1 MVRQACS
8 RESLVTATAILET
21 LAREFEAS
29 PKHVQRV
36 IEMIDAGLS
45 APFIGRF
52 RRDDINAL
60 HESVIRRIDRRR
72 EELEELDRRRG
83 TIKRMLERDGKTT
96 DDVLGP
102 IDKCVDRF
110 ELEDLFI
117 PHRRPEPEVQL
128 AVDRGLGELA
138 DLLVKAIPRA
148 PKPKPDTDEPKAE
161 EAPAESD
168 SPEAAPAEDA
178 PKVEPPVA
186 EPATEE
192 PVAEEAQTADA
203 VAPTAPEEET
213 SAAPVVEAEAAK
225 PDESQES
232 AVATEA
238 PKAAPDAKPE
248 AKPEAD
254 KHVHQDKI
262 ELTAQLARLCTPFVS
277 PDKGVHTEAE
287 ALNGAMRILADRLGR
302 NAHLRGLVRRILRK
316 HGVLNA
322 RAIVDASKAGRFKQ
336 LLKLKKPLKQLQ
348 GRNLLAIRQAQKERI
363 LNTVLTLAPDKAL
376 PKVRAVLG
384 KHTPP
389 AHEDV
394 LRSVARQAFDQR
406 LMPMIESEVR
416 LELKERA
423 DQEAL
428 RFLSQHLRQIL
439 LAPPLGALA
448 VAGMDVSA
456 KGDWTFGILDS
467 EGGMQG
473 GEVTFQTGE
482 KDVAALAADIK
493 PAFETSGVRAIAVGH
508 GKNSR
513 AAVPRLREVL
523 AESGL
528 NIAVMIVNEAGLS
541 SYANSEMARKELPDC
556 SIGMRMAVS
565 LGRRLQDPMM
575 EILKVDPRHLG
586 LGSEQG
592 LVSKANV
599 KRVFKETLESC
610 VSHVGC
616 SVHHASA
623 VVLANLPGL
632 DKEAAQKIIERRTE
646 KPFGSREELR
656 ESGVLTE
663 AQWTSAIAF
672 MRVPG
677 STEPLDRTNLH
688 PESYPIARKLLEAAG
703 TTAEDGLGRPG
714 VSKGLRRTDFEV
726 EASTWRDLMR
736 ELAQPGRDP
745 RPRLGN
751 PDYLPADTD
760 KVRITKD
767 RVVEGVV
774 SNVTS
779 FGAFV
784 DIGLAADAMIHI
796 SEISSHYVRDAREL
810 LSIGQNIRAKIL
822 DPNGQRI
829 SLTLKNVPAPER
841 APRAPRREQGGRG
854 GERSGAGGGRGGGG
868 GGRKGGRRE
877 REERKEDPNLR
888 AAQSRRDGLGGA
900 APARRAGGRP
910 GGNRDRDRGT
920 SRGKDEGDRT
930 DVKKVASDKE
940 AGKHNPFANFFK
952 KDE

>member
-1 MVRQACS
+1 M
-8 RESLVTATAILET
+8 TATAILET

-29 PKHVQRV
+29 PEHVQRV
-36 IEMIDAGLS
+36 IEMLDAGLS

-83 TIKRMLERDGKTT
+83 TILRMLERDGMTT
-96 DDVLGP
+96 DNVLGP
-102 IDKCVDRF
+102 INKCVDRF

-138 DLLVKAIPRA
+138 DLLVKSVPRA
-148 PKPKPDTDEPKAE
+148 PKPKPEEAAAPAAE
-161 EAPAESD
+161 AAPEAPAAEATPEAPVAEATPEAPAAEAT
-168 SPEAAPAEDA
+168 PEAAAAEATPEAPAAEAA
-178 PKVEPPVA
+178 PEAPAAEAAPEAPAAEAAATEKTAKPA
-186 EPATEE
+186 EPAK
-192 PVAEEAQTADA
+192 DA
-203 VAPTAPEEET
+203 HQEK
-213 SAAPVVEAEAAK
+213 VEL
-225 PDESQES
+225 S
-232 AVATEA
+232 
-238 PKAAPDAKPE
+238 
-248 AKPEAD
+248 
-254 KHVHQDKI
+254 
-262 ELTAQLARLCTPFVS
+262 AQLARLCAPFVS
-277 PDKGVHTEAE
+277 PDKGIHTEAE
-287 ALNGAMRILADRLGR
+287 ALSGAMRILADRLGR

-322 RAIVDASKAGRFKQ
+322 KAIVDASKAGRFKQ

-348 GRNLLAIRQAQKERI
+348 GRNLLAIRQAQKERV
-363 LNTVLTLAPDKAL
+363 LNTVLTLDPGKAL

-384 KHTPP
+384 KHTSP
-389 AHEDV
+389 AHEEV
-394 LRSVARQAFDQR
+394 LAAVAQQAFDQR

-439 LAPPLGALA
+439 LAPPLGNMG

-456 KGDWTFGILDS
+456 KGDWTFAVLD
-467 EGGMQG
+467 GNGAMQG

-482 KDVAALAADIK
+482 KDLAALAADIK

-513 AAVPRLREVL
+513 AAVSRLREVL
-523 AESGL
+523 AEAGL
-528 NIAVMIVNEAGLS
+528 NIQVMIVNEAGLS
-541 SYANSEMARKELPDC
+541 SYANSELARKELPDC
-556 SIGMRMAVS
+556 SIGMRMGVS
-565 LGRRLQDPMM
+565 LGRRLQDPMS

-592 LVSKANV
+592 LVSKANI
-599 KRVFKETLESC
+599 KRVFTETLESC

-616 SVHHASA
+616 SVNHAPA
-623 VVLANLPGL
+623 AMIENLPGL
-632 DKEAAQKIIERRTE
+632 DKEVANKIIERRAE
-646 KPFGSREELR
+646 KPFTSREELR

-677 STEPLDRTNLH
+677 STEPLDKTNLH
-688 PESYPIARKLLEAAG
+688 PESYPIARKLMEAAG
-703 TTAEDGLGRPG
+703 TTPEDGLGRPG
-714 VSKGLRRTDFEV
+714 VSKGLRRTDFQV

-736 ELAQPGRDP
+736 ELAHPGRDP

-751 PDYLPADTD
+751 PEFLAANTD
-760 KVRITKD
+760 KMMITKD

-784 DIGLAADAMIHI
+784 DIGLPADAMIHI

-822 DPNGQRI
+822 DPNGQRL

-841 APRAPRREQGGRG
+841 APRAPRRER
-854 GERSGAGGGRGGGG
+854 GERSERSGGGG
-868 GGRKGGRRE
+868 GGRGGRGGRQGGGRRE
-877 REERKEDPNLR
+877 REEPKGDPNLR
-888 AAQSRRDGLGGA
+888 GAQSRRDGLGGA
-900 APARRAGGRP
+900 ATNRRPSRP
-910 GGNRDRDRGT
+910 GGNRDRDRDN
-920 SRGKDEGDRT
+920 RPGKDDGDRS
-930 DVKKVASDKE
+930 DVKKVSSGKD
-940 AGKHNPFANFFK
+940 AGKHSPFANFFK

>member
-1 MVRQACS
+1 
-8 RESLVTATAILET
+8 
-21 LAREFEAS
+21 
-29 PKHVQRV
+29 
-36 IEMIDAGLS
+36 MIDAGLS

-52 RRDDINAL
+52 RRDHVNAL
-60 HESVIRRIDRRR
+60 HESIIRRIDRRR

-83 TIKRMLERDGKTT
+83 TIQRMLERDGKTT

-102 IDKCVDRF
+102 IAKCVDRF

-128 AVDRGLGELA
+128 AIDRGLGELA
-138 DLLVKAIPRA
+138 DQLVAAVPRA
-148 PKPKPDTDEPKAE
+148 PKAKPDDAGAKPEGGEAKPEEPEAPAENAEAPAAEAAAEAPAAPEATEPAAAE
-161 EAPAESD
+161 EAPAPEAPAEEAPAAEAPK
-168 SPEAAPAEDA
+168 PEAA
-178 PKVEPPVA
+178 A
-186 EPATEE
+186 EPQ
-192 PVAEEAQTADA
+192 P
-203 VAPTAPEEET
+203 
-213 SAAPVVEAEAAK
+213 
-225 PDESQES
+225 
-232 AVATEA
+232 
-238 PKAAPDAKPE
+238 KPE
-248 AKPEAD
+248 AEKSGS
-254 KHVHQDKI
+254 DKI

-277 PDKGVHTEAE
+277 PDKGIHTETE
-287 ALNGAMRILADRLGR
+287 ALSGAMRILADRLGR

-322 RAIVDASKAGRFKQ
+322 KAIVDASKAGRFKQ
-336 LLKLKKPLKQLQ
+336 LLKMKKPLKQLQ

-363 LNTVLTLAPDKAL
+363 LNTVLTLDPSKAL
-376 PKVRAVLG
+376 PKVRAALG
-384 KHTPP
+384 KHTSP

-394 LRSVARQAFDQR
+394 LQSVARQAFEQR

-439 LAPPLGALA
+439 LAPPLGSLA

-456 KGDWTFGILDS
+456 KGDWTFAILD
-467 EGGMQG
+467 GAGTLQG

-513 AAVPRLREVL
+513 AAVTRLREVL
-523 AESGL
+523 AAAEL
-528 NIAVMIVNEAGLS
+528 RIQVMIVNEAGLS
-541 SYANSEMARKELPDC
+541 SYANSETARKELPDC

-565 LGRRLQDPMM
+565 LGRRLQDPMT

-592 LVSKANV
+592 LVSKANI

-616 SVHHASA
+616 SVNHAPA
-623 VVLANLPGL
+623 VVLENLPGL
-632 DKEAAQKIIERRTE
+632 DKEAAKKIVERRAE
-646 KPFGSREELR
+646 KPFTSREELR

-677 STEPLDRTNLH
+677 STEPLDKSNLH
-688 PESYPIARKLLEAAG
+688 PEIYPTARKLLEAAG
-703 TTAEDGLGRPG
+703 TTPEEGLGRPG

-736 ELAQPGRDP
+736 ELAHPGRDP
-745 RPRLGN
+745 RPQLGN
-751 PDYLPADTD
+751 PEFLPVDTD
-760 KVRITKD
+760 KMRLTKD

-822 DPNGQRI
+822 DPNGPRL
-829 SLTLKNVPAPER
+829 SLSLKNVPAPER
-841 APRAPRREQGGRG
+841 APRQPRRERSERG
-854 GERSGAGGGRGGGG
+854 GGGRGG
-868 GGRKGGRRE
+868 RPGGRRDRE
-877 REERKEDPNLR
+877 REPKEDPNLR
-888 AAQSRRDGLGGA
+888 AAQRRRDGLAGASAPRRGGA
-900 APARRAGGRP
+900 RP
-910 GGNRDRDRGT
+910 GGGRKRDDRDKR
-920 SRGKDEGDRT
+920 RGKDEGDRS
-930 DVKKVASDKE
+930 DVKKVAQDKN
-940 AGKHNPFANFFK
+940 AGKHNPFADFFK